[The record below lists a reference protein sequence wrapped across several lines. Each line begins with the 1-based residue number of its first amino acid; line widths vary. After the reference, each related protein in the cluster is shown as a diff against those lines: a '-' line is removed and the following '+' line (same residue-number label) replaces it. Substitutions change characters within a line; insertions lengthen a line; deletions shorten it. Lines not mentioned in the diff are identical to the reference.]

1 MRCRNIWILAAS
13 LKNAP
18 VSESALKMQITNM
31 VSAKNPI
38 RTGACHSSSVPWIFL
53 KVTMYHM
60 TNIPITMNVKA
71 TTRVNEA
78 TPEQYVNSAKVM
90 RTKALR

>member
-31 VSAKNPI
+31 VSAKLPTRI
-38 RTGACHSSSVPWIFL
+38 GTCHAVSLSIYL

-60 TNIPITMNVKA
+60 TNITITMNVKA